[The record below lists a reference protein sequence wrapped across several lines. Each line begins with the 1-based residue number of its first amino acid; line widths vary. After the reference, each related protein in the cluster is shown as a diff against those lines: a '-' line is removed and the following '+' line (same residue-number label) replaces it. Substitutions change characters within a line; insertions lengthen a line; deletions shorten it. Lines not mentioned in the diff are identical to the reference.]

1 RPFLRRKWLARLD
14 VPNGGGLPSDT
25 TALDPNTC
33 SSSGGG
39 GGGLGVTQRN
49 QPVVQRDHVRSVV
62 QLALSE
68 SRVNAFVAISSLK
81 GLLAVATEGLG
92 GVGDEGLPGLPSL
105 LDRSRRGPRK
115 KGHAEARAFT
125 RNTKICDE
133 KRSCEN
139 SRAERYKGRL
149 PQHNRVENRSSE
161 LKGGA
166 ITPSK
171 RPAGGRIAGS
181 AEEEEACSGGAAL
194 CVKLGALPAVLGCL
208 DEHPGHKDVEPLC
221 IRLLH
226 VFATDKATRGA
237 IEGNTAVAT
246 ACAAR
251 TFPKS
256 GSEDS
261 AGSTLAS
268 STGATT
274 CSTGTNASS
283 AGANASSTEIFSS
296 VGKSRKER
304 LATVSEIPDGEVS
317 SVVIDPD
324 RQIPILDGSA
334 AEAAAAECRKLT
346 EAPVF
351 LSSSSSLSAPVVS
364 ATSSGERLAAAAATG
379 HEPGV
384 MNGDDLPPT
393 DLLFVLSVAIQGSRD
408 CQNLVLRER
417 GMEAMLGALKW
428 TTDTTINVGDGG
440 ARRTET
446 CLRVLENLGEGE
458 QGRRRLIRGGTVE
471 SAVSA
476 IESFRSHHGVLAAA
490 MALLLALS
498 GAPLGRSRILKVGGV
513 RVILSAMQRLL
524 GNAEVQWKG
533 ADLIRTLINEQPQA
547 RRELDS
553 IRGGWQWLCQG
564 TSGGDALVR
573 YAPGEKHIPGWT
585 ISEEERLTTEEAL
598 AKAELIASEWTPY
611 NLAAFMGTTRSHHKL
626 QVGNLANHHF
636 FRVVSEAGL
645 LPRSHEDAHQWNS
658 RLRRYEDERDIR
670 VSHIVRRRLAR
681 DSSGAHATSLVS
693 SSVSSF

>member
-1 RPFLRRKWLARLD
+1 MGRRSSFTTHCPDFGARMHQREADHQRDLAAHVTRARHAVAEKTRARWENRREQQANNPSYTHDIMHSDGCTAKTAAVGDHPNRREGDEARPFLRRKWLARLD

-25 TALDPNTC
+25 TALDPNTR
-33 SSSGGG
+33 SSSGGGG

-49 QPVVQRDHVRSVV
+49 QLVVQRDHVRSVV
-62 QLALSE
+62 QLALSG

-92 GVGDEGLPGLPSL
+92 GGLNGGGRRDGEGGGAGGGGSGFGDERNIGIVGDEGLPGFPSL
-105 LDRSRRGPRK
+105 LDRSRRGQRK

-139 SRAERYKGRL
+139 SRAERYKGQL

-171 RPAGGRIAGS
+171 SPAGERIADS

-226 VFATDKATRGA
+226 VFATDRATRGA

-268 STGATT
+268 STGANT

-283 AGANASSTEIFSS
+283 AGANASSNEIFSS
-296 VGKSRKER
+296 VGKGRKER
-304 LATVSEIPDGEVS
+304 LETVSEIPDGEVS
-317 SVVIDPD
+317 SVNIDPD

-334 AEAAAAECRKLT
+334 AAAAAADCRKLT

-364 ATSSGERLAAAAATG
+364 ATSSGEGLAAAAATG

-384 MNGDDLPPT
+384 MNGDDV
-393 DLLFVLSVAIQGSRD
+393 F
-408 CQNLVLRER
+408 
-417 GMEAMLGALKW
+417 
-428 TTDTTINVGDGG
+428 
-440 ARRTET
+440 
-446 CLRVLENLGEGE
+446 
-458 QGRRRLIRGGTVE
+458 
-471 SAVSA
+471 
-476 IESFRSHHGVLAAA
+476 
-490 MALLLALS
+490 
-498 GAPLGRSRILKVGGV
+498 
-513 RVILSAMQRLL
+513 
-524 GNAEVQWKG
+524 
-533 ADLIRTLINEQPQA
+533 
-547 RRELDS
+547 
-553 IRGGWQWLCQG
+553 
-564 TSGGDALVR
+564 
-573 YAPGEKHIPGWT
+573 
-585 ISEEERLTTEEAL
+585 LTA
-598 AKAELIASEWTPY
+598 
-611 NLAAFMGTTRSHHKL
+611 
-626 QVGNLANHHF
+626 
-636 FRVVSEAGL
+636 
-645 LPRSHEDAHQWNS
+645 
-658 RLRRYEDERDIR
+658 
-670 VSHIVRRRLAR
+670 
-681 DSSGAHATSLVS
+681 
-693 SSVSSF
+693 